1 MGHGEQPRRRTIGDV
16 DKGDVSFR
24 SYQQSPAQAF
34 GNAARIMAETRCGV
48 VKLEGGAEM
57 ADTARFLC
65 LRGIPV
71 CGHVG
76 LMPQVVNTAGG
87 LRMQGRDAQQV
98 REDVRAIADSFAIVL
113 EGTAGPVLREITT
126 GLPIPVMGNG
136 ASSVCD
142 GQVPGAFDAF
152 APRFVRRYANVG
164 GVIGDAA
171 ARYAHDVR
179 MRVFPGPEECFGVRG
194 TILPG

>member
-1 MGHGEQPRRRTIGDV
+1 M
-16 DKGDVSFR
+16 SFR
-24 SYQQSPAQAF
+24 SYQLSPSQAF
-34 GNAARIMAETRCGV
+34 CNAARIMAETGCGV
-48 VKLEGGAEM
+48 VKLEGGTEM
-57 ADTARFLC
+57 ADTVRFLFP
-65 LRGIPV
+65 RGIPV

-87 LRMQGRDAQQV
+87 LRTQGRDAQQV
-98 REDVRAIADSFAIVL
+98 REDVRAIVDAGAFAIVL
-113 EGTAGPVLREITT
+113 EGTVKPASREITT
-126 GLPIPVMGNG
+126 GLSIPVMGIG
-136 ASSVCD
+136 ALSACD
-142 GQVPGAFDAF
+142 GQVPGALDAC

-164 GVIGDAA
+164 GVIDDAA